1 MTILGKRIRMERI
14 VNRNSG
20 KTVIVPM
27 DHGISVGPIDGL
39 EDMKQAVQNVALGG
53 ANAIVM
59 HKGLVQEGHR
69 EEGRDIGLILHLSAS
84 TCLSVYPNAKTL
96 VCSVEEAV
104 KLGADAVSI
113 HVNLGNGGEKEMLND
128 FGKVSYDARTWGMP
142 LLAMIYP
149 RGEKIKDEYD
159 VNVIKHAARLG
170 REMGADIVK
179 VSYTGSTETFHE
191 VVSGCNVP
199 VVIAGGPRMDSEK
212 EILEMVKGSIEAG
225 GAGVSIGRNVFQYK
239 DPKVMVR
246 AISCIV
252 NEGGSVEDGLKI
264 LEGKLAPLHPHEAK
278 NAKMTG

>member
-14 VNRNSG
+14 INRNSG

-27 DHGISVGPIDGL
+27 DHGISVGPINGL
-39 EDMKQAVQNVALGG
+39 KDMKQAIQKVAEGG
-53 ANAIVM
+53 ANAIVE
-59 HKGLVQEGHR
+59 HKGMVGEGHR
-69 EEGRDIGLILHLSAS
+69 GKGKDIGLIIHLSAS
-84 TCLSVYPNAKTL
+84 TSLSLYPNAKTL

-113 HVNLGNGGEKEMLND
+113 HVNLGNGKEKEMLND
-128 FGKVSYDARTWGMP
+128 FGKVSYEARTWGMP

-149 RGEKIKDEYD
+149 RGENIKDEFD

-170 REMGADIVK
+170 NEMGADIIK
-179 VSYTGSTETFHE
+179 VSYTGSAETFNE
-191 VVSGCNVP
+191 VVSGCSVP
-199 VVIAGGPRMDSEK
+199 VVIAGGAKMDSEK

-264 LEGKLAPLHPHEAK
+264 LEGNLAPMHPHEAK
-278 NAKMTG
+278 IAKVTG